1 MITDMCEHEKVLNHF
16 TKCNGYKGIEEFLN
30 YLLED
35 DKRLINEQT

>member
-1 MITDMCEHEKVLNHF
+1 MIIDNCGHEKVLNHF
-16 TKCNGYKGIEEFLN
+16 TKCNGCEGTEEFLN